1 MNFAESP
8 ISNVLSVNLTIW
20 GPVMRNLLAGTFAA
34 TALTLAVSF
43 SAPVLAEPA
52 ADPTVHQIYEAAEA
66 GHFDQAQQ
74 MMDQVLKDHPK
85 SAKAHYVQAELYAK
99 EGKTALARAELA
111 EAEGIDPGLT
121 HENPGSVL
129 ALKSQLGVSA
139 RPTQSP
145 RVTGLSSAPASP
157 HFPWGT
163 ALIFVIVIGFVWM
176 LFRRRSTYS
185 QYPAAGPGGPGY
197 GGPGGYGPG
206 GPVGGGGMGSGI
218 AGGLA
223 SGLAVGAGVV
233 AGEELAHHFL
243 DGGNRESGG
252 VIPPANAG
260 EWQQSSNSDMG
271 GSDFGVNDAGGW
283 DDSSGGGGGGGDDWS

>member
-1 MNFAESP
+1 
-8 ISNVLSVNLTIW
+8 
-20 GPVMRNLLAGTFAA
+20 MRNLLAGTFAA

-66 GHFDQAQQ
+66 GRFDQAQQ

-121 HENPGSVL
+121 HENPRSVL

-145 RVTGLSSAPASP
+145 RVIGLSSPPASP

-163 ALIFVIVIGFVWM
+163 ALIFVIAIGLLWM

-197 GGPGGYGPG
+197 GPGYGGPGGYGPG
-206 GPVGGGGMGSGI
+206 GPVGGGGIGSGI

-252 VIPPANAG
+252 VIPPASAG

-283 DDSSGGGGGGGDDWS
+283 DDSSVGGGGDDWS